1 MDFVQQQLRLLD
13 KRLAGRWAF
22 HRDMVGSCPV
32 AFLAAGMIFGIILQR
47 YFEFSHWLWFAFL
60 VLFFSAAIFFFI
72 YAFSTKKFSP
82 TVLAYL
88 ALACA
93 VSLGGI
99 RFVSYKHAPA
109 NDIRNLVGDERT
121 LATIRGVIITQPYTR
136 YKDDWSFAKFSHSD
150 PSSSFYL
157 ELKEVET
164 VDGWAEV
171 CGKIRVFINEPILD
185 LKAGHHIR
193 AYCWLG
199 RFKGST
205 NPGGF
210 DLADYLAK
218 RNVYIGASIQ
228 SRDAIEIIRDTS
240 SHSLSALKNYFHRI
254 ANAALLNTPS
264 MTEDEKGLLEALLLG
279 YRGNVDSDTYRAFE
293 RTGLLHFISLS
304 GMHLGI
310 LVGIVW
316 WLSARLGL
324 LKRARAALC
333 IFVILIFLLVV
344 PARPPTLRAAL
355 IFFIFCLAAFFRR
368 YPNPINS
375 LSVAA
380 VILLLIRPTSLFEA
394 GFQLSFAAVLGIL
407 FFVDGIDT
415 FIQEKLYEP
424 LATILY
430 KIRLYHIWS
439 YSLSIFSVGLA
450 AWLGGAGILLYH
462 FQSITPLAP
471 LWTVIAFPF
480 IACILAFGF
489 FKMIIAFLLPTVAA
503 LLTLI
508 LGFLSQTLIAIVK
521 LLSGINFS
529 QILVGHIP
537 LEVVLLYYS
546 VIAVIAW
553 SWFLRPGLRIIV
565 SACAVLIFAV
575 TIASYKWQRT
585 FPDELQVAC
594 LDVGHG
600 QAIVMHAPGGTFLF
614 DAGSQYNRNIGRYV
628 VNAFLRYNG
637 ISKIDAIIISHDDI
651 DHFNGVVEI
660 VRNCTVKNIYAP
672 SDFIYKTKDN
682 GSAKYLCGLLA
693 EQGYELEPV
702 PAEIKSNCPPKIK
715 VLWPDKTTA
724 EYESLSDN
732 DKSAVALIEFA
743 GRKILLCADIEHF
756 AQQKLLE
763 RFEELYADIV
773 VVPHHGSLSTSDP
786 RFLKSLDARY
796 LIVSCGVGDLHRL
809 QNNEIEIGGRW
820 FYTGRDGAVIV
831 NINKSGEIRID
842 SYR

>member
-1 MDFVQQQLRLLD
+1 
-13 KRLAGRWAF
+13 
-22 HRDMVGSCPV
+22 VG
-32 AFLAAGMIFGIILQR
+32 M
-47 YFEFSHWLWFAFL
+47 
-60 VLFFSAAIFFFI
+60 
-72 YAFSTKKFSP
+72 
-82 TVLAYL
+82 
-88 ALACA
+88 
-93 VSLGGI
+93 
-99 RFVSYKHAPA
+99 
-109 NDIRNLVGDERT
+109 
-121 LATIRGVIITQPYTR
+121 
-136 YKDDWSFAKFSHSD
+136 
-150 PSSSFYL
+150 
-157 ELKEVET
+157 
-164 VDGWAEV
+164 
-171 CGKIRVFINEPILD
+171 
-185 LKAGHHIR
+185 
-193 AYCWLG
+193 
-199 RFKGST
+199 
-205 NPGGF
+205 
-210 DLADYLAK
+210 
-218 RNVYIGASIQ
+218 
-228 SRDAIEIIRDTS
+228 
-240 SHSLSALKNYFHRI
+240 
-254 ANAALLNTPS
+254 
-264 MTEDEKGLLEALLLG
+264 
-279 YRGNVDSDTYRAFE
+279 
-293 RTGLLHFISLS
+293 
-304 GMHLGI
+304 
-310 LVGIVW
+310 VW
-316 WLSARLGL
+316 WLAARFGL

-415 FIQEKLYEP
+415 FIHTYFFEP
-424 LATILY
+424 IES
-430 KIRLYHIWS
+430 KIRKVHLSRLWA

-508 LGFLSQTLIAIVK
+508 LSFLSQILIAIVK
-521 LLSGINFS
+521 LLSGISFS
-529 QILVGHIP
+529 RILIGHIP

-546 VIAVIAW
+546 VIAVVAW
-553 SWFLRPGLRIIV
+553 SWFLRPRLRIIV

-575 TIASYKWQRT
+575 TIAGYKWQRT
-585 FPDELQVAC
+585 YPDELQVAC

-600 QAIVMHAPGGTFLF
+600 QAIVTHGPSGTFLF

-628 VNAFLRYNG
+628 VNTFLRYNG
-637 ISKIDAIIISHDDI
+637 ISQIDAIVISHDDI

-660 VRNCTVKNIYAP
+660 VKNCKVKNIYAP
-672 SDFIYKTKDN
+672 PAFIGKTKNN
-682 GSAKYLCGLLA
+682 GPAKYLRELLA
-693 EQGYELEPV
+693 EEGLDLKPLPV
-702 PAEIKSNCPPKIK
+702 AIKSPAVKI
-715 VLWPDKTTA
+715 LWPDETA
-724 EYESLSDN
+724 VEYESLSDN

-763 RFEELYADIV
+763 RFEDLHADIV

-786 RFLKSLDARY
+786 RFLKRLSARY
-796 LIVSCGVGDLHRL
+796 LIVSCGVGDLHRV
-809 QNNEIEIGGRW
+809 QNNEIEIEGQW

-831 NINKSGEIRID
+831 NINKNGEIRID
-842 SYR
+842 SFR